1 MPIYELVMPKLG
13 ESIVE
18 ATIIRWL
25 KEPGDKIE
33 IDEPV
38 LEIATDKVDSDVPSP
53 VEGVL
58 KEIKFQADEVV
69 PVGEVIALIEVE
81 SLEGIESEPI
91 DEVPEEK
98 EVEMPEPQPVAS
110 TNGQSHSLEP
120 AVIASTTTG
129 SSASV
134 PSSLQNMLMEQP
146 VPGRFYSPLVMNIA
160 RKENIPMEVLDR
172 IKGTGKEGRVTKKDI
187 LAFVKTL
194 LENNLSAEDL
204 LGPASA
210 SVTTAPSPTPPQT
223 TSATTSQTSKVTQAP
238 STVPQH
244 NITYSDGEVEII
256 EMDRM
261 RKIIA
266 QNMVASKHTSAHVT
280 SFVEAD
286 VTNLVRWRNK
296 VKNEFLKK
304 YGTKLTFT
312 HIFIEVLAKVLREF
326 PLLNASVDGD
336 KIVMKKRVHI
346 GIAVALLP
354 DYNLIVPVLRDAD
367 TLNLVGIARIANDL
381 TERARKGKLRPE
393 EIQGGTYTLSNV
405 GSFGNL
411 MGTPIIL
418 QPQVGI
424 LAVGTIR
431 KVPAVMETPEGDVI
445 AIRHKMFLSHSYD
458 HRIIDGALGGA
469 FVRRVADLL
478 EQWDVNREV

>member
-58 KEIKFQADEVV
+58 KEIKFQADDVV

-81 SLEGIESEPI
+81 SLEGIDTTPELPNVEES
-91 DEVPEEK
+91 
-98 EVEMPEPQPVAS
+98 PEPQPVIS
-110 TNGQSHSLEP
+110 ENGQARSVEP
-120 AVIASTTTG
+120 AVVTSPAPPSTQ
-129 SSASV
+129 SV
-134 PSSLQNMLMEQP
+134 PDALQTLLMEQP

-160 RKENIPMEVLDR
+160 RQENIPMDVLDR
-172 IKGTGKEGRVTKKDI
+172 LKGSGKEGRVTKKDI
-187 LAFVKTL
+187 LAFVKKL
-194 LENNLSAEDL
+194 QENKLNASDL
-204 LGPASA
+204 IGTT
-210 SVTTAPSPTPPQT
+210 TTAPTPTPPQAT
-223 TSATTSQTSKVTQAP
+223 ITPSATP
-238 STVPQH
+238 STTTPSAPKTPPIPQH

-296 VKNEFLKK
+296 MKNEFLKK

-312 HIFIEVLAKVLREF
+312 HIFIEALAKVLREY
-326 PLLNASVDGD
+326 PLLNSSVDGD
-336 KIVMKKRVHI
+336 KIIMKKRIHI
-346 GIAVALLP
+346 GIAVALP
-354 DYNLIVPVLRDAD
+354 DFNLIVPVLRDAD

-411 MGTPIIL
+411 MGTPVIL

-431 KVPAVMETPEGDVI
+431 KVPAVIETSEGDMI

-478 EQWDVNREV
+478 EQWDVNRGI